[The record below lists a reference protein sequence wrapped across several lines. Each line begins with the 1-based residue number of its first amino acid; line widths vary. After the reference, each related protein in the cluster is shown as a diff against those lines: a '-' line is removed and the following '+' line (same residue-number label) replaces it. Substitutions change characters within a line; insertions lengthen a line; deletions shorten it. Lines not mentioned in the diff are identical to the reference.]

1 MRRPYPL
8 LALALAACGRVVYTR
23 AAVVYAEPPSYVYV
37 APIDRVVVV
46 TREVLVTRGYVVY
59 REEEDGPNRI
69 LWARRGDDEVVRV
82 FATRDGE
89 RVVVR
94 GLTERRE
101 LDDRRSGVDRRS
113 RGNRRWGEGAVPV
126 AGERRS
132 SGERRSL
139 GERRRA
145 PRRSPTPRRLVVDRR
160 AKGVAQRP

>member
-59 REEEDGPNRI
+59 REEDGPDRI

-94 GLTERRE
+94 GLTEVRDRGHGRRWVRKAHAEEVITEVDGRMRRE
-101 LDDRRSGVDRRS
+101 RR
-113 RGNRRWGEGAVPV
+113 EH
-126 AGERRS
+126 
-132 SGERRSL
+132 
-139 GERRRA
+139 
-145 PRRSPTPRRLVVDRR
+145 
-160 AKGVAQRP
+160 